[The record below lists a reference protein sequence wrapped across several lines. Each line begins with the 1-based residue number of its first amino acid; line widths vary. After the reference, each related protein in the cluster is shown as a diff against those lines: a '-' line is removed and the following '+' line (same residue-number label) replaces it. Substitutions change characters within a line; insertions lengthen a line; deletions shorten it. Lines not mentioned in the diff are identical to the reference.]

1 MAFVAVKRYAPLQ
14 KGQRACGGRIP
25 LATSE
30 TRRRR
35 NSPLRKCNFPR
46 ERGDRKGVRIHL
58 RYLRS
63 RFPARIDTDPVKKG
77 TAHMTW
83 TILPGSERTIRMD
96 EIERGFD
103 LIFEQLEEL
112 NRGREGMAERIL
124 EGKARLLEKM
134 AAKSAP
140 VVARIGL
147 SMVKR
152 AKLDARGEPYNA
164 EYYPAK
170 MLVLGKTEPAK
181 FRPDDVSRPVVDQ
194 FCVLSEEGK
203 FHEIMYS
210 SDPVFMDSY
219 LNPLTTEEVLDIY
232 GLDIMFM
239 LYRAMRDYLE
249 ADRDLVEALGK
260 VIVFVFG
267 TPSYPI
273 EKGKEEPAGG

>member
-1 MAFVAVKRYAPLQ
+1 MTCA
-14 KGQRACGGRIP
+14 GMDQRRWFWA
-25 LATSE
+25 
-30 TRRRR
+30 
-35 NSPLRKCNFPR
+35 
-46 ERGDRKGVRIHL
+46 GV
-58 RYLRS
+58 Y
-63 RFPARIDTDPVKKG
+63 TEPVKKG
-77 TAHMTW
+77 TVHMTW
-83 TILPGSERTIRMD
+83 TILPGSDSERAMCMD
-96 EIERGFD
+96 EIEKGFD
-103 LIFEQLEEL
+103 LLFEQLEEL
-112 NRGREGMAERIL
+112 DKGREGMAAQIL
-124 EGKARLLEKM
+124 EGKAVLLEKM
-134 AAKSAP
+134 AGKAAP

-152 AKLDARGEPYNA
+152 AKLDAKGEPYNA
-164 EYYPAK
+164 EYYPQK

-219 LNPLTTEEVLDIY
+219 LNPLTEKEVLDIY

-267 TPSYPI
+267 PPAYAI
-273 EKGKEEPAGG
+273 EVGKEKPAGG